1 MIKPTTILLGE
12 KASQLYKE
20 LAIENGIAPKFFFEK
35 LVIREARA
43 EATTLASEK
52 LKERLKLIDEA
63 NDELVQMINCPPKAE
78 NLGYDYST
86 KPKTIYAKIWE
97 AHRRL
102 AEKGW
107 GDERIH
113 NYCLAR
119 YGMDIDI
126 TKNPNTSP
134 KKNPN
139 WVGGGKVA
147 AKIKQAKE
155 ASRRLEVE

>member
-1 MIKPTTILLGE
+1 MIKPTTVLLGE
-12 KASQLYKE
+12 KASQLFKE
-20 LAIENGIAPKFFFEK
+20 LAVENGIAPKFFFTK
-35 LVIREARA
+35 IIVREARA
-43 EATTLASEK
+43 EATTLTAEK

-63 NDELVQMINCPPKAE
+63 NDELIQMINCPPKCE
-78 NLGYDYST
+78 SLGIDYST

-107 GDERIH
+107 GEEQIH
-113 NYCLAR
+113 DYCLKR

-134 KKNPN
+134 KKNPD

-155 ASRRLEVE
+155 VSRKLGQ